1 MPDSVSGVRIE
12 ERKFLP
18 LVSLHSLEE
27 EMDNETNLLK
37 VVINAKKET
46 EWCNRGQLSE
56 DTDQRRPV

>member
-18 LVSLHSLEE
+18 SESLHSLEE

-46 EWCNRGQLSE
+46 E
-56 DTDQRRPV
+56 